1 MISMNP
7 NEIRAE
13 LIRRG
18 ITISQL
24 ARMMDTSRQNV
35 SMAIISGK
43 GRWGKQE
50 KILKKIQ
57 ELIGQKINRN

>member
-1 MISMNP
+1 MNP

-18 ITISQL
+18 ITVSSL
-24 ARMMDTSRQNV
+24 ARMIKTSRQNV

-43 GRWGKQE
+43 GRWEKQA
-50 KILKKIQ
+50 KILTKIE
-57 ELIGQKINRN
+57 ELIGQKINRT

>member
-1 MISMNP
+1 MNP

-24 ARMMDTSRQNV
+24 ARMMGTSRQNV